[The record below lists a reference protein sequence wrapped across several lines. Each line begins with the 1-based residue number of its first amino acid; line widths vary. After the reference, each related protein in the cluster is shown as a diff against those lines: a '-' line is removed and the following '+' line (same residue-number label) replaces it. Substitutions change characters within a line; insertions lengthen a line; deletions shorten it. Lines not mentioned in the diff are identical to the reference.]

1 VRVSVTSTTTGAFP
15 SSFFEAGMRYR
26 ILFGAPG
33 LSTRGGRLSADTS
46 KTSEAQFETHQ
57 HFKEL
62 PADWAALFD
71 DLELH
76 LMQQVL
82 DQQGEILASEV
93 RGEGVGTEL
102 DLRYRIEG
110 VDGHLSVSLVM
121 ESDGQPATIR
131 VQLLETVQ

>member
-1 VRVSVTSTTTGAFP
+1 
-15 SSFFEAGMRYR
+15 MRYR

-46 KTSEAQFETHQ
+46 KASEAQLETHQ
-57 HFKEL
+57 HLKEL

-76 LMQQVL
+76 LMQQLL
-82 DQQGEILASEV
+82 DQQGEVLTTEI
-93 RGEGVGTEL
+93 RGEGVGIEL

-121 ESDGQPATIR
+121 DDGGQPAMIR